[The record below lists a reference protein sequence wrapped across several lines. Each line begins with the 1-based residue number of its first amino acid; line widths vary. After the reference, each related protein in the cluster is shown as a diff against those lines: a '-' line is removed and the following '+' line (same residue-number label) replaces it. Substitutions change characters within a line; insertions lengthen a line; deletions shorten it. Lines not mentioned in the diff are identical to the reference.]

1 MAGDRYADGS
11 REIMYFT
18 QSMQLLTGGVGTVS
32 DVLYK
37 TLNLMKDD
45 PVNKALADALK
56 HDDAV
61 MYETDNF
68 KEASELRK
76 KLGENGIEFTAV
88 AAYKDKVYVVVP
100 KGDMERAGEI
110 VNDFYDS
117 RSSGVYTADY
127 INYYSNGN
135 VREVKGLSEEEAI
148 LFVERCKG
156 AHVPVN
162 VEGPSDGKF
171 RLRFAEKDL
180 DKMNRIRIDTA
191 VSMHGPAGNL
201 YREQLKW
208 RNDYGKAVLN
218 SVITGKFPDGR
229 TVPEGS
235 AIIDRSGKR
244 IEVTKQYIKVFES
257 GSSKSFS
264 RNADAALMRK
274 NMEEV
279 SRFAKGME
287 SPVFLS
293 GKEYSMQKNMD
304 TFDRQAFFSE
314 KERAGF
320 LLPREIYQSDLVKN
334 FEKGRAPDGSRL
346 HNGDIIVDDK
356 GNRIEVKMDQYVITR
371 KGGAPE
377 TIRKN
382 ADDKQTQVIEHIK
395 SMHNPVYLSAAKAK
409 ELTEA
414 ENPVE
419 MIRMEEAG
427 TREYVPG
434 RPVISQEDIT
444 LLAKAEAM
452 RHTVDVRLKHDGIEL
467 PKTEQM
473 TYHDAA
479 QIFGLSEAEQ
489 GELNQA
495 LQQGFSAEAEED
507 IVSDVVDQ
515 VEVHFGKTE
524 PQETVIPISGEIEAE
539 ALFDDREMD
548 ADFSFADD
556 FAQAEL
562 DLEDF

>member
-18 QSMQLLTGGVGTVS
+18 QSVQLLTGGVGTVA
-32 DVLYK
+32 DALYK

-61 MYETDNF
+61 MFEVDNF
-68 KEASELRK
+68 RQASELRN
-76 KLGENGIEFTAV
+76 KLSENGIEFTAA
-88 AAYKDKVYVVVP
+88 AAYKDKVYVIVP
-100 KGDMERAGEI
+100 KGDMERAGQV

-117 RSSGVYTADY
+117 RSSGVFTADY
-127 INYYSNGN
+127 INFYSNGN
-135 VREVKGLSEEEAI
+135 VREIKGLSEEEAA
-148 LFVERCKG
+148 LYVERCKEN
-156 AHVPVN
+156 HVPVN

-171 RLRFAEKDL
+171 RIRFAEKDL

-191 VSMHGPAGNL
+191 VSMHGPAGQI
-201 YREQLKW
+201 YQEQLKW
-208 RNDYGKAVLN
+208 RNDYSKAVLN
-218 SVITGKFPDGR
+218 SVVTGKFPDGR
-229 TVPEGS
+229 TVPDGS
-235 AIIDRSGKR
+235 AIVDRSGKR
-244 IEVTKQYIKVFES
+244 IEVTKQYIKVFEN

-264 RNADAALMRK
+264 RNASPEVMRK
-274 NMEEV
+274 NTEEI

-293 GKEYSMQKNMD
+293 GKEYSMQKNLD
-304 TFDRQAFFSE
+304 TRDREAFFLD

-320 LLPREIYQSDLVKN
+320 LLPREIYQTDMVKN

-346 HNGDIIVDDK
+346 HNGDIITDDQ
-356 GNRIEVKMDQYVITR
+356 GNRIEIKKDQYVITR
-371 KGGAPE
+371 KGSTPE
-377 TIRKN
+377 IIRKD
-382 ADDKQTQVIEHIK
+382 AEGAQAQAAEQIK
-395 SMHNPVYLSAAKAK
+395 GMHNPVYLSAAKARDLSK
-409 ELTEA
+409 ADNQE
-414 ENPVE
+414 E

-427 TREYVPG
+427 SREYVPG
-434 RPVISQEDIT
+434 RPTINQEDLS

-495 LQQGFSAEAEED
+495 LQQGLSSEAEED
-507 IVSDVVDQ
+507 LVSDVVDQ
-515 VEVHFGKTE
+515 VEEHFGKTE

-539 ALFDDREMD
+539 SLFDDREMD
-548 ADFSFADD
+548 ADFSFGEDIV
-556 FAQAEL
+556 QSEL